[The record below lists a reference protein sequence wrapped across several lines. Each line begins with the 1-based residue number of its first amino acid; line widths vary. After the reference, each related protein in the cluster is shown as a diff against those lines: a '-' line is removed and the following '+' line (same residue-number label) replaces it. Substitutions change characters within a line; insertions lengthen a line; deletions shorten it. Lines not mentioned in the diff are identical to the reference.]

1 MDRGRDPARSPADGI
16 PSAPSRRS
24 DHRRNESAARFRMK
38 AAALPQSCQP
48 TPGRAAA
55 SLRLIWTPPTIRPA
69 VSPSGRPEVSRRV
82 TAAAARGREL
92 AARLVAGD
100 ESALREVYRATSA
113 AVYGLA
119 MRVLGDETLSE
130 DVTQEVFVRLWEEPG
145 RFDPNRG
152 PLRAYLLAMAHSRAV
167 ERVRAEESLRRRHDT
182 ASRQPSVVMDD
193 PDRVVLARDVEVAV
207 RKALAD
213 LPDAQRVPIEMAY
226 FDGLSYRQ
234 VAEVLDE
241 PEGTVKYRIRMGM
254 QKLRAALRTVG
265 VAP

>member
-1 MDRGRDPARSPADGI
+1 MTVAV
-16 PSAPSRRS
+16 
-24 DHRRNESAARFRMK
+24 
-38 AAALPQSCQP
+38 LPMSCQP
-48 TPGRAAA
+48 PGRAAA
-55 SLRLIWTPPTIRPA
+55 SRRLHAIPPTIRPA
-69 VSPSGRPEVSRRV
+69 VAPPDGRPEVSRRV
-82 TAAAARGREL
+82 ISAARDHEL

-100 ESALREVYRATSA
+100 ESALREIYRANSP

-130 DVTQEVFVRLWEEPG
+130 DVTQDVFVRLWEDPA
-145 RFDPNRG
+145 RFDPARG
-152 PLRAYLLAMAHSRAV
+152 PLRAYLLAMTHSRAV
-167 ERVRAEESLRRRHDT
+167 ERVRAEESLRRRHDA
-182 ASRQPSVVMDD
+182 ASRQPAVTVDD

-207 RKALAD
+207 RQALAD

-226 FDGLSYRQ
+226 FGGLSYRQ
-234 VAEVLDE
+234 VAEALDE

>member
-1 MDRGRDPARSPADGI
+1 M
-16 PSAPSRRS
+16 
-24 DHRRNESAARFRMK
+24 NAAV
-38 AAALPQSCQP
+38 LPKSCQP
-48 TPGRAAA
+48 PGRAAA
-55 SLRLIWTPPTIRPA
+55 SLRVIPITPTIRPA
-69 VSPSGRPEVSRRV
+69 VIPLDGRPEVCRRV
-82 TAAAARGREL
+82 SCSAHDRDL
-92 AARLVAGD
+92 VARLVAGD
-100 ESALREVYRATSA
+100 EAALREIFRANSP

-130 DVTQEVFVRLWEEPG
+130 DVTQDVFVRLWTEPG

-167 ERVRAEESLRRRHDT
+167 ERVRAEESLRRRHET
-182 ASRQPSVVMDD
+182 ASRQPSVTMDD

-207 RKALAD
+207 RHALAD

-226 FDGLSYRQ
+226 FEGLSYRQ
-234 VAEVLDE
+234 VAEALDE